1 MLLEH
6 TTDIY
11 DGVTVDGASLPATT
25 EEFTSVLEA
34 SLEAWRSTGKK
45 GVWLKVRAGGL
56 ALSTGW
62 RRGGTRH
69 PSLSHTQHDIQT
81 PERFLLVCTKPTSSR
96 NVPS

>member
-11 DGVTVDGASLPATT
+11 DGVTIDGASLPATT

-56 ALSTGW
+56 A
-62 RRGGTRH
+62 
-69 PSLSHTQHDIQT
+69 
-81 PERFLLVCTKPTSSR
+81 FPT
-96 NVPS
+96 VGAAMELAIPLAHAT